1 MSVLAVFNLPTNL
14 SYKFKH
20 KHDWHQLD
28 NLLFPILQDD
38 SKKNLHRFGLEPK
51 FSVWMLSV
59 DGPSSS
65 TFRGLNLSWNFS
77 SAVEPSI
84 ARVGMSCQTLSHIPS
99 QVAKG
104 FLCPSFL
111 ETLKAEGCAAG
122 NLDSKSRNLQFTCGL
137 VLQNNYASVNQIY
150 IYIYRFKK
158 SVKHN
163 QSLSSPFSPWKTYAR
178 KNGPP
183 KLPIQ
188 ARQQY
193 YNGFIKSCC
202 GYDFPDATESG
213 WLRPT
218 SFLASLSRLAGDL
231 SIKYEKQLGL
241 TAKNDP
247 WWHHIKTPSK

>member
-38 SKKNLHRFGLEPK
+38 SKKNLKIGSALSQNSLSGCFPWMDPPAARFEDLT
-51 FSVWMLSV
+51 SVGISV
-59 DGPSSS
+59 
-65 TFRGLNLSWNFS
+65 
-77 SAVEPSI
+77 APSI
-84 ARVGMSCQTLSHIPS
+84 RRLPGLSCQTLSHIPS

-104 FLCPSFL
+104 FLCLL

-137 VLQNNYASVNQIY
+137 VLQNNYASVNIILY
-150 IYIYRFKK
+150 IEIKK
-158 SVKHN
+158 SIKHN
-163 QSLSSPFSPWKTYAR
+163 QFLSSPFSPWKTYAK

-247 WWHHIKTPSK
+247 W